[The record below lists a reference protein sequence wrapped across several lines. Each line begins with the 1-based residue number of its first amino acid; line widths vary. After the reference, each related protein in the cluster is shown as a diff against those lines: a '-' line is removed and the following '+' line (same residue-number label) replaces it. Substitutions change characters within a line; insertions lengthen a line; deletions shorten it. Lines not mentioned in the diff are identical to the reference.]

1 MRQGAKYSSST
12 TGQSNKSASKNYLKM
27 PATCPSSCCV
37 WSLNTSSS
45 SSYRHILSVCPNPLA
60 SNNNLGY

>member
-1 MRQGAKYSSST
+1 MRPGAQYSSST
-12 TGQSNKSASKNYLKM
+12 TGQSNTSAFKSYLKM

-45 SSYRHILSVCPNPLA
+45 YRHILSVCPNPLA
-60 SNNNLGY
+60 TNNNLGY